1 MAATTLANALKAWES
16 KTNGASAKE
25 AETIKLCA
33 IQPPMAKLD
42 TKTLSTLSS
51 CQTLSL
57 STNAIDK
64 LPSLSG
70 MTSLRTLSVGR
81 NNLKKVEKLD
91 DVATTLEQLW
101 MSYNQVASLE
111 GLACLRELEVLYCSN
126 NLIKSFGELDHL
138 AGLPKLREVLFVGNP
153 MYGEVDN
160 PRLHIIKRLPQV
172 KKVDGELV
180 KPAEIE
186 AAKALEG

>member
-1 MAATTLANALKAWES
+1 MATTLASALKQWEA
-16 KTNGASAKE
+16 KNDGASAKE
-25 AETIKLCA
+25 ADTIKLCA
-33 IQPPMAKLD
+33 VQPPIAKLD
-42 TKTLSTLSS
+42 LKILSTLSS

-70 MTSLRTLSVGR
+70 MASLRILSVGR

-91 DVATTLEQLW
+91 DVAATLEQLW
-101 MSYNQVASLE
+101 MSYNQVTSLE
-111 GLACLRELEVLYCSN
+111 GLAGLGELQVLYCSN

-153 MYGEVDN
+153 MYDEVDN
-160 PRLHIIKRLPQV
+160 PRLHVLKRLKQV
-172 KKVDGELV
+172 TKIDGDLV

>member
-1 MAATTLANALKAWES
+1 MATTLAAALKQWEA
-16 KTNGASAKE
+16 KNDGAAAKE

-33 IQPPMAKLD
+33 VQPPIAKLD
-42 TKTLSTLSS
+42 AKTLSTLAA

-70 MTSLRTLSVGR
+70 LPSLRILSVGR

-91 DVATTLEQLW
+91 DVAATLEQLW
-101 MSYNQVASLE
+101 MSYNQVTSLE
-111 GLACLRELEVLYCSN
+111 GLANLTKLEVLYCGN

-138 AGLPKLREVLFVGNP
+138 AGLPRLREVLFVGNP
-153 MYGEVDN
+153 MYGEVDD
-160 PRLHIIKRLPQV
+160 PRLHVIKRLPQV

-180 KPAEIE
+180 KPAEME